1 MSGERSS
8 NRLWRTP
15 PGSFCP
21 GRSSVVRFVRR
32 VPARRSK
39 APWAAAV
46 ARGAA
51 FAAERGMELAGIGIA
66 IPGPFDYA
74 AGVSRMTHKFRSIC
88 GVDLRGVLHAMPGVP
103 ADAEIRF
110 MQDVNAALAGE
121 IARGNAAGYGARAR
135 VARHG
140 AGLRPEP

>member
-1 MSGERSS
+1 
-8 NRLWRTP
+8 
-15 PGSFCP
+15 
-21 GRSSVVRFVRR
+21 
-32 VPARRSK
+32 
-39 APWAAAV
+39 
-46 ARGAA
+46 
-51 FAAERGMELAGIGIA
+51 MELAGIGIA

-121 IARGNAAGYGARAR
+121 IARGNACLLYTSDAADAR

-140 AGLRPEP
+140 VGLRPEP

>member
-1 MSGERSS
+1 MGSTRNSCRLLLDVGGTFLKSAVADAAGQLLSGSEFSCPIRSE
-8 NRLWRTP
+8 
-15 PGSFCP
+15 GSREEIE
-21 GRSSVVRFVRR
+21 GSL
-32 VPARRSK
+32 
-39 APWAAAV
+39 AATV

-103 ADAEIRF
+103 ADA
-110 MQDVNAALAGE
+110 DA
-121 IARGNAAGYGARAR
+121 
-135 VARHG
+135 
-140 AGLRPEP
+140 

>member
-1 MSGERSS
+1 
-8 NRLWRTP
+8 
-15 PGSFCP
+15 
-21 GRSSVVRFVRR
+21 
-32 VPARRSK
+32 
-39 APWAAAV
+39 
-46 ARGAA
+46 
-51 FAAERGMELAGIGIA
+51 MELAGIGIA

-121 IARGNAAGYGARAR
+121 IAGATPPDTAPRRSCRSARGWAS
-135 VARHG
+135 
-140 AGLRPEP
+140 PEP